1 MNEMWKDIPNF
12 YGKYQVSNMG
22 NVRSIA
28 RTIIR
33 RNGRKQQIE
42 SKMLVSRKSGCGYLY
57 VTLHN
62 EGKKET
68 IRVHRLV
75 ASLFLKNPNNLPVV
89 NHKDENKQNNNVDNL
104 EWCTQQYNIMYSKNI
119 MTALSPISAT

>member
-12 YGKYQVSNMG
+12 DGKYQVSNMG

>member
-75 ASLFLKNPNNLPVV
+75 ASLFLKILIIC
-89 NHKDENKQNNNVDNL
+89 L
-104 EWCTQQYNIMYSKNI
+104 
-119 MTALSPISAT
+119 L

>member
-12 YGKYQVSNMG
+12 DGKYQVSNMG

-119 MTALSPISAT
+119 MTALSPISDT